1 MTVKRILAVTI
12 LVALLAGAALAA
24 GSDDKPPYAEAYEKR
39 VGAEAILEVE
49 KEYSLL
55 QDEEAKAKV
64 EAMASAIAAVS
75 GRPDLTYDVR
85 LLDTDMV
92 NAFSLPGATIYV
104 TKGLLD
110 EVQSDDELAG
120 VLAHEIAHN
129 CTYDALVQAERNKEY
144 FTGSLAATI
153 AAILLGGSS
162 DVVSTVLLA
171 GEYVRQ
177 GVLGGYSIDMER
189 RADHHGALYL
199 LRCGRYNPV
208 GLVTFMERLA
218 AKERREPPTDLGV
231 FQTHPLAV
239 ERVQLLTDYLIAN
252 GVDINRR
259 ATTKW
264 DPPVA
269 EETKVDGQDAATVRL
284 WDEDI
289 FLVLAPG
296 PDAETPMARAQ
307 GIVQRL
313 TDLLAAGL
321 QTYELGISLRDGN
334 QVVTGRDKPII
345 TVYAQDAQA
354 QQLDA
359 GQIALNTKGALERAL
374 FREHLNRLY

>member
-1 MTVKRILAVTI
+1 MTI
-12 LVALLAGAALAA
+12 LMALLVGAALAS
-24 GSDDKPPYAEAYEKR
+24 GDGGKPPYSEAYER
-39 VGAEAILEVE
+39 RIGAEAIREVE
-49 KEYSLL
+49 KEYKLL
-55 QDEEAKAKV
+55 DDPEAKAKV

-75 GRPDLTYDVR
+75 DRPNLTYDVR
-85 LLDTDMV
+85 LLDTDVV

-129 CTYDALVQAERNKEY
+129 CTYDALMQADRNKQY
-144 FTGSLAATI
+144 FTGSVAATI

-162 DVVSTVLLA
+162 EVVSTVLLA

-177 GVLGGYSIDMER
+177 GVLGGYSIDIER
-189 RADHHGALYL
+189 RTDHNGALYL
-199 LRCGRYNPV
+199 LRCGKYNPV

-218 AKERREPPTDLGV
+218 AKERREPPSDLGV

-264 DPPVA
+264 EPPMA

-289 FLVLAPG
+289 FLVLVPG

-313 TDLLAAGL
+313 TDLLAQGM
-321 QTYELGISLRDGN
+321 QSYELGISLRDGN
-334 QVVTGRDKPII
+334 QVVTGRDEPII
-345 TVYAQDAQA
+345 TVYAADAEA
-354 QQLDA
+354 QQLEA
-359 GQIALNTKGALERAL
+359 GRIALNIKSALERAL
-374 FREHLNRLY
+374 FKEHLNRLY